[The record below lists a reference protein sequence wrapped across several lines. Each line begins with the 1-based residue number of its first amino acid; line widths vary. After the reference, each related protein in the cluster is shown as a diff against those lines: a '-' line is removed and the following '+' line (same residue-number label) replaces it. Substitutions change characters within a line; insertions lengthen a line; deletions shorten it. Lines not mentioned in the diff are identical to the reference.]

1 MLICDHTLSV
11 ICDVKKNSYLNHVFF
26 LYPTLAKINA
36 LNLETSLSEGGLS
49 SRDHCFVAFLAG
61 PIDLI
66 NCNFRFDSPN
76 GKQIG
81 AAATYCFSRAASFK
95 QAPLDSNPPAPAE
108 RRRETAALR
117 LRSRAEHSGA
127 GHQAPGRLSGAAGHQ
142 SKVWGRRVPS
152 ACERRRSGAAAPQH
166 PHPGTRALAPTSWH
180 PRPGTRTPA
189 PAPRHPR
196 PSTRTPAPAR
206 RHPRPGTC
214 TPARRHPHP
223 STAPARCR
231 ESLASPSGRRKITTD
246 GNWQQGTNSKTRGI
260 HDRNCGEKEKK
271 AIPMYSF
278 HLFS

>member
-117 LRSRAEHSGA
+117 LRSRAQRG
-127 GHQAPGRLSGAAGHQ
+127 GTPGPGQA
-142 SKVWGRRVPS
+142 
-152 ACERRRSGAAAPQH
+152 ERSRRSPKQGVGPACAQCVRAEAERCSSAPAPAPRHPCPGTHVLAPASWH
-166 PHPGTRALAPTSWH
+166 PHPGTCTPAPTPQHSH
-180 PRPGTRTPA
+180 PGTRTPA
-189 PAPRHPR
+189 PAPWHLHP
-196 PSTRTPAPAR
+196 STPAPAPQHR
-206 RHPRPGTC
+206 SCALQGVTC
-214 TPARRHPHP
+214 QPFWQKKNHYRWQ
-223 STAPARCR
+223 
-231 ESLASPSGRRKITTD
+231 LAA
-246 GNWQQGTNSKTRGI
+246 GNKQQNQ
-260 HDRNCGEKEKK
+260 RN
-271 AIPMYSF
+271 P
-278 HLFS
+278 